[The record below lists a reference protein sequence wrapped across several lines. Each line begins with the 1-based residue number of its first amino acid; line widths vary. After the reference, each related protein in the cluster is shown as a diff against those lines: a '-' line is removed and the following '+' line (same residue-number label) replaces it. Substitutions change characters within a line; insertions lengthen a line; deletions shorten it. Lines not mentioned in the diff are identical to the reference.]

1 MDFILQNPRFA
12 LDPIADAEEK
22 LRQTMLARAKAT
34 QASDSALSDTP
45 MLPRTRAVNSNGAVR
60 SRINSQDELGS
71 GRAMLAQALKL
82 YSATPDVAELEQYAR
97 QRASE
102 GDSAMFNALAAQLA
116 GESFQPIQAQYLKRA
131 MAAQE
136 PMKIGN
142 YGTIAGGKFVA
153 DPYASRDTKGEA
165 LLNIGGK
172 LLDNEEAAMRE
183 ARLAAR
189 MSQQNRSFQQ
199 GGSVALPDGRIVQA
213 VFDPSSGQYV
223 YRTPQGMQPV
233 PAESRPATPSMGGPL
248 GANQFNTLETNL
260 FKEDQGLKALDR
272 YYTTNEFRDQGF
284 GLLADQL
291 SANFK
296 TLFNSGLSP
305 QELAAQLA
313 QGQLQG
319 LVGLTKDTVVGG
331 GVMTEQDAQR
341 VIAYLGGD
349 VNALTNKQRVSEAL
363 KYVFD
368 EKKRTAD
375 FMRQQLSRSAP
386 FYGVYGYQGAAPQ
399 NIGGSQ
405 STGGDFGEPPP
416 GAVRRK

>member
-1 MDFILQNPRFA
+1 MDFILQNPRFT
-12 LDPIADAEEK
+12 LDPVADAEEK
-22 LRQTMLARAKAT
+22 LRQAMLARSQVVPAAPAAAET
-34 QASDSALSDTP
+34 TSF
-45 MLPRTRAVNSNGAVR
+45 LPRTRKVSAGGTVTNNAKPEE
-60 SRINSQDELGS
+60 ELGS

-82 YSATPDVAELEQYAR
+82 YSSGPDVSALNEYAQ
-97 QRASE
+97 QRAKE
-102 GDSAMFNALAAQLA
+102 GDSSMLNALAAQFA
-116 GESFQPIQAQYLKRA
+116 GDDFAPVQGQYLKRA

-136 PMKIGN
+136 PMKFGN
-142 YGTIAGGKFVA
+142 YGYVAGGKFVA
-153 DPYASRDTKGEA
+153 DPYAQRDTQGDA
-165 LLNIGGK
+165 LINIGGK

-189 MSQQNRSFQQ
+189 MTQQSRSFQQ
-199 GGSVALPDGRIVQA
+199 GGPVALSDGRVVQA

-223 YRTPQGMQPV
+223 YNTPQGRQPV
-233 PAESRPATPSMGGPL
+233 PADARPATASMGGPL

-260 FKEDQGLKALDR
+260 FREDQGLKALDR
-272 YYTTNEFRDQGF
+272 YYTTNEFRNQGF

-296 TLFNSGLSP
+296 TLFNGGLSP

-341 VIAYLGGD
+341 VIQYLGGD
-349 VNALTNKQRVSEAL
+349 VNALTNKQRVEEAL
-363 KYVFD
+363 KYVFE

-375 FMRQQLSRSAP
+375 FMRQQLQRSAP

-405 STGGDFGEPPP
+405 PLGSAASGSSKVVVDY
-416 GAVRRK
+416 